1 MEGKGEKEEEGAKED
16 NEGRGGGDEGM
27 AQPDI
32 VLQRKFEDNQG
43 TGSMEW
49 SLLLDLFRRTP
60 LHCKFNQPW
69 PGISRMCN

>member
-32 VLQRKFEDNQG
+32 VLQRKFEPNG
-43 TGSMEW
+43 VCARS
-49 SLLLDLFRRTP
+49 P
-60 LHCKFNQPW
+60 LQ
-69 PGISRMCN
+69 R